1 MNVLIWGSRHSS
13 ASVLERSAIFRHCL
27 QLLLLLLSWFISL
40 LGILL
45 SLLGILL
52 SLLGLVLLLLG
63 GLLAILSSLPCLLGV
78 SSGSLDVVGD
88 EEVVE
93 DGAGL
98 HLPHIDTDGGKLSI
112 RVELVISLILGV
124 GNQLSLPHT
133 LVGRVSNTLGLE
145 LTLEVRVI
153 DLRRLPGAVGLII
166 PVIWLSGLRIG
177 DLGRNVIVALWLLV
191 LWVVDLGL
199 IDPVVWLLLI
209 RVADLLRLKEVPAL
223 LEAAGVNLVHVNLHL
238 VGVVWLDDE
247 GVQVREGV
255 ALATNLLLL
264 VEVLTLVVEDHVSL
278 LGGRATDVR
287 SEHDVVLGGTL
298 ELLRLVGTDLQV
310 GTTAVDILLVL
321 DGELNHEG
329 LALVGE
335 LLGLGG
341 NSVELSILGSLHTLG
356 GLLVTE
362 VLARGHLHGTEVFL
376 GLGLDPA
383 GLPVT

>member
-40 LGILL
+40 LGILI

-52 SLLGLVLLLLG
+52 SLLGLVLLLLLLALLLVLLALLLVSLLLG

-124 GNQLSLPHT
+124 GNPLSLP
-133 LVGRVSNTLGLE
+133 

-209 RVADLLRLKEVPAL
+209 RVADLLRLEEVPAL
-223 LEAAGVNLVHVNLHL
+223 LEAAGVNL
-238 VGVVWLDDE
+238 
-247 GVQVREGV
+247 
-255 ALATNLLLL
+255 
-264 VEVLTLVVEDHVSL
+264 
-278 LGGRATDVR
+278 
-287 SEHDVVLGGTL
+287 
-298 ELLRLVGTDLQV
+298 
-310 GTTAVDILLVL
+310 
-321 DGELNHEG
+321 
-329 LALVGE
+329 
-335 LLGLGG
+335 
-341 NSVELSILGSLHTLG
+341 
-356 GLLVTE
+356 
-362 VLARGHLHGTEVFL
+362 
-376 GLGLDPA
+376 
-383 GLPVT
+383 

>member
-27 QLLLLLLSWFISL
+27 QLLLLLSCWFISL

-45 SLLGILL
+45 SLLG
-52 SLLGLVLLLLG
+52 LVLLLLLLALLLVLLALLLVSLLLG

-98 HLPHIDTDGGKLSI
+98 PLPHIDTDGGKLSI

-124 GNQLSLPHT
+124 GNQLSLEHT
-133 LVGRVSNTLGLE
+133 LV
-145 LTLEVRVI
+145 VRVI

-199 IDPVVWLLLI
+199 IDPVV
-209 RVADLLRLKEVPAL
+209 
-223 LEAAGVNLVHVNLHL
+223 
-238 VGVVWLDDE
+238 
-247 GVQVREGV
+247 
-255 ALATNLLLL
+255 
-264 VEVLTLVVEDHVSL
+264 
-278 LGGRATDVR
+278 
-287 SEHDVVLGGTL
+287 
-298 ELLRLVGTDLQV
+298 
-310 GTTAVDILLVL
+310 
-321 DGELNHEG
+321 
-329 LALVGE
+329 
-335 LLGLGG
+335 
-341 NSVELSILGSLHTLG
+341 
-356 GLLVTE
+356 
-362 VLARGHLHGTEVFL
+362 
-376 GLGLDPA
+376 
-383 GLPVT
+383 

>member
-124 GNQLSLPHT
+124 GNP
-133 LVGRVSNTLGLE
+133 LGLP

-177 DLGRNVIVALWLLV
+177 DLGRNVIVALWLLF

-209 RVADLLRLKEVPAL
+209 RVADLLRLEEVPAL

-264 VEVLTLVVEDHVSL
+264 VEVLPLVVEDHVSL

-298 ELLRLVGTDLQV
+298 ELLRLVGTELQV

-321 DGELNHEG
+321 DGELNHES